1 MSSNPDNK
9 RRLSLPL
16 HLTLWYAGIF
26 TVSSL
31 IIFTIIYIIIS
42 AILQNRTDDELRD
55 DIGELSSVFKEE
67 GINEFDAHVGREIV
81 IHGKNKIFYRLIDI
95 NGIELFSTDISDWPG
110 LEIENNLAQLVSN
123 RQPLLKTAPI
133 AGHRHKARIAYG
145 IINNDLVIQI
155 GYSLEKNDVFLDVL
169 KNVFAIIL
177 PVLMFIAGFLGWFMA
192 KKSLRGVNEVT
203 EAAIHISQGEL
214 ARRVPVSGRG
224 DELDRLAVTFNS
236 MLDRIQKLISG
247 MQEMTDN
254 IAHDL
259 RSPLGRIRGMAET
272 ALTNAHANSDFQSI
286 AADMVEECDR
296 LLHMINTMLD
306 ITETEA
312 GVASLK
318 MLPVDLSSVIA
329 DACELFEPTA
339 EDKEIELIREV
350 TDKII
355 VYGNIHYLQ
364 RLISNLIDNAL
375 KYSHKG
381 GKVHIRL
388 YRQAN
393 DAILS
398 IQDTG
403 IGIEPKDLQN
413 IFKRFYRCDKSR
425 SQSGSGLGLSLAL
438 AIARA
443 HRGDIRVESIP
454 DQGSIFTVSLPL
466 MQHQH

>member
-55 DIGELSSVFKEE
+55 DIDELSSVFNEE

-81 IHGKNKIFYRLIDI
+81 IHGKDKIFYRLIDI

-381 GKVHIRL
+381 GKVHIR
-388 YRQAN
+388 
-393 DAILS
+393 
-398 IQDTG
+398 
-403 IGIEPKDLQN
+403 
-413 IFKRFYRCDKSR
+413 
-425 SQSGSGLGLSLAL
+425 
-438 AIARA
+438 
-443 HRGDIRVESIP
+443 
-454 DQGSIFTVSLPL
+454 
-466 MQHQH
+466 

>member
-9 RRLSLPL
+9 RRFSLPL
-16 HLTLWYAGIF
+16 YLTLWYAGIF

-42 AILQNRTDDELRD
+42 TILLNRMDDELRD
-55 DIGELSSVFKEE
+55 DIDELSSLFNEE
-67 GINEFDAHVGREIV
+67 GINEFDVHVGREIV
-81 IHGKNKIFYRLIDI
+81 IHGENKIFYRLIDI

-110 LEIENNLAQLVSN
+110 VKAANNLAQLVSN
-123 RQPLLKTAPI
+123 GQPVFTTVPL

-145 IINNDLVIQI
+145 SIDNDHIIQI

-192 KKSLRGVNEVT
+192 KKALRGVNEVT

-214 ARRVPVSGRG
+214 ERRVPVSGRG

-259 RSPLGRIRGMAET
+259 RSPLARIRGLAET
-272 ALTNAHANSDFQSI
+272 SLTNTHANSDVQSI
-286 AADMVEECDR
+286 AADTVEECDR

-312 GVASLK
+312 GAANLK
-318 MLPVDLSSVIA
+318 MSPVDLSNAIV

-339 EDKEIELIREV
+339 EDKGIVLIRDV
-350 TDKII
+350 TDKIT
-355 VYGNIHYLQ
+355 VYGNIQYLQ

-375 KYSHKG
+375 KYTHMG

-388 YRQAN
+388 YRKEN
-393 DAILS
+393 DALLTV
-398 IQDTG
+398 QDTG
-403 IGIEPKDLQN
+403 IGIEPKDLQK

-425 SQSGSGLGLSLAL
+425 SRSGSGLGLSLAL

-443 HRGDIRVESIP
+443 HRGAIRVESIP
-454 DQGSIFTVSLPL
+454 DKGSIFTVSLPL
-466 MQHQH
+466 MQRQH